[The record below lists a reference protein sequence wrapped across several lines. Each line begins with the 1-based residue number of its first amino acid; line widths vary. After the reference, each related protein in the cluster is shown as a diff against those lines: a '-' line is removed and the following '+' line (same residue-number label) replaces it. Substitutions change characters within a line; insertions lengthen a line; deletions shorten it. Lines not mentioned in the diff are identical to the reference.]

1 MRVSSHQLLDAAIR
15 SIQKHS
21 VEAMDWQQQIS
32 SGKKYS
38 KASEGTV
45 AIARGVEI
53 QFDKSKYAMLKANQ
67 DFVATRMALADSQL
81 GSMHDAL
88 SEMQQIGVQARDAA
102 IGKIGLQSLAQ
113 RARAAYELL
122 AQQAVA
128 MDTNDERYLLD
139 TTNVARLDQPKIT
152 AQGSDSVKQK
162 AEVTLTGPFADNDI
176 IELTVNG
183 VRLQYVVSAGQ
194 TPTQV
199 AQGIEAQFA
208 LGSNAAN
215 SAVKASSLGSV
226 VSLEAKNAGV
236 PFTVAVAENS
246 SAGGITQAEVRANVT
261 EISSARISAD
271 TVFYKAGE
279 YLIDNFSTRSIGSG
293 ETITEARMQIEGK
306 GPDGSSSSY
315 FVGVYRD
322 GILKFPQQPDS
333 FMNLEI
339 AITGDPDR
347 FTELRFEANPVTVRL
362 NPGAKLHADGAYA
375 VELSKGDQ
383 FINGAFEQTTVNFQG
398 TTAELPGWSAALT
411 PSAGASTTITAGSHT
426 VAFSDQ
432 TRFSEGNSVVLKSAG
447 VSATA
452 TGGATATVAGP
463 VLESNESVQLYA
475 ADPESGRVADQ
486 VSFRWAATS
495 TQLSRVTV
503 KLLNLDTSE
512 ETVLLNQTSNART
525 SDPSWAIVNHT
536 ITKNGRYQFKV
547 ESVTLDATPADADGP
562 GGIAGINSADTSV
575 YIDDVQVISGAK
587 TLTAATLT
595 FDGQPVKTATVDNG
609 GLTYDSA
616 TKTTRINF
624 TDSADDPSNFYDLSL
639 DLVGDPANLRTTNTI
654 NFRVDPKVK
663 QIEIEPGIW
672 VPEGIS
678 FREALGNTAP
688 NSRDV
693 LADARAF
700 VESLERAAVS
710 GSLESDF
717 TGKIAN
723 LDTATDQVLKYQI
736 RAGVIGAQVDA
747 AKAALEIKATELE
760 AHRSR
765 LLDTDIAEASA
776 GLVRTQT
783 LLEAA
788 RSIFARL
795 ESSNLFQ
802 RLM

>member
-1 MRVSSHQLLDAAIR
+1 MRVSSHQLLDAAIN
-15 SIQKHS
+15 SIQKQS
-21 VEAMDWQQQIS
+21 VEAMKWQQQIS
-32 SGKKYS
+32 SGKKYV
-38 KASEGTV
+38 KASEGAV

-67 DFVATRMALADSQL
+67 DFVATRMALADAQL
-81 GSMHDAL
+81 GGMHDAL
-88 SEMQQIGVQARDAA
+88 SEMQQMGVQARDAA

-113 RARAAYELL
+113 KARAAYDLL

-152 AQGSDSVKQK
+152 ATGSASVAQKDSITFSG
-162 AEVTLTGPFADNDI
+162 AYGPNEIVEF
-176 IELTVNG
+176 TVNG
-183 VRLQYVVSAGQ
+183 VRLQYITVVGDSA
-194 TPTQV
+194 TSIATNI
-199 AQGIEAQFA
+199 ASQFT
-208 LGSNAAN
+208 LAAN
-215 SAVKASSLGSV
+215 NAGNTAVTATASSGIIT
-226 VSLEAKNAGV
+226 LEAKKPGV
-236 PFTVAVAENS
+236 PFTASVVENS
-246 SAGGITQAEVRANVT
+246 STGSAVRAEVRANVT
-261 EISSARISAD
+261 EVSSATIAAD
-271 TVFYKAGE
+271 AVFQKAGT
-279 YLIDNFSTRSIGSG
+279 YLIDKFSTRSIGAG

-306 GPDGSSSSY
+306 GPDGSTSSY
-315 FVGVYRD
+315 YVGVYKN
-322 GILKFPQQPDS
+322 GILKFPQQPDA

-339 AITGDPDR
+339 AITGSPDLM
-347 FTELRFEANPVTVRL
+347 TEMRFEANPVTVRL
-362 NPGAKLHADGAYA
+362 SPTAKIHADGAYA

-383 FINGAFEQTTVNFQG
+383 FINGNFEKTGVTYQGSSALVNGWTASLTATAGTNTTV
-398 TTAELPGWSAALT
+398 TAAT
-411 PSAGASTTITAGSHT
+411 NTVDFST
-426 VAFSDQ
+426 Q
-432 TRFSEGNSVVLKSAG
+432 TRFDSGRSLLLKSTG

-452 TGGATATVAGP
+452 TAGAASVAGP
-463 VLESNESVQLYA
+463 VLLSNEPVQLFA
-475 ADPESGRVADQ
+475 SNTTTGRIADT

-495 TQLSRVTV
+495 TELAKVTV
-503 KLLNLDTSE
+503 SLVNIDTNES
-512 ETVLLNQTSNART
+512 TVLLSSTAGA
-525 SDPSWAIVNHT
+525 PSSTPTWAALTHT
-536 ITKNGRYQFKV
+536 VTKDGRYRLKV
-547 ESVTLDATPADADGP
+547 ESATVDSAVD
-562 GGIAGINSADTSV
+562 GIASATTSV
-575 YIDDVQVISGAK
+575 YVDDVQVVSAAK
-587 TLTAATLT
+587 ELTAATLT
-595 FDGQPVKTATVDNG
+595 VNGAAVKTATVANG
-609 GLTYDSA
+609 GLAYDAA

-624 TDSADDPSNFYDLSL
+624 ANAAGSPTNFYDLSL
-639 DLVGDPANLRTTNTI
+639 DLVGDPADLRTNNKI

-678 FREALGNTAP
+678 FREALGNTTAT
-688 NSRDV
+688 SRDV

-710 GSLESDF
+710 GTLESDF

-723 LDTATDQVLKYQI
+723 LNAATDQVLKYQV
-736 RAGVIGAQVDA
+736 RAGVLGAQVDA

>member
-32 SGKKYS
+32 SGKRYA
-38 KASEGTV
+38 KASDGAV

-67 DFVATRMALADSQL
+67 DFVATRMALADAQL
-81 GSMHDAL
+81 GGMHDAL

-113 RARAAYELL
+113 RARAAYDLL

-152 AQGSDSVKQK
+152 AKGSDSVAQQDSI
-162 AEVTLTGPFADNDI
+162 TLSGNYLANEI

-183 VRLQYVVSAGQ
+183 IKLQYVVAEGGEDASVIAPKIVTQFSAS
-194 TPTQV
+194 PT
-199 AQGIEAQFA
+199 
-208 LGSNAAN
+208 NAAN
-215 SAVKASSLGSV
+215 VAVTAIASGTGV
-226 VSLEAKNAGV
+226 ITLEAKKPGV
-236 PFTVAVAENS
+236 PFTAVATENS
-246 SAGGITQAEVRANVT
+246 ATGTALRAEVRANVT
-261 EISSARISAD
+261 EVSTAIIAPDA
-271 TVFYKAGE
+271 VFHKAGT
-279 YLIDNFSTRSIGSG
+279 YLIDKFATRSIGAG
-293 ETITEARMQIEGK
+293 ETITEARLQIEGK

-315 FVGVYRD
+315 FVGVYKD
-322 GILKFPQQPDS
+322 GVLKFPQQPDT

-339 AITGDPDR
+339 AIVGNPDHL
-347 FTELRFEANPVTVRL
+347 TEMRFEANPVTVRL
-362 NPGAKLHADGAYA
+362 NPAAKLHADGAYSVA
-375 VELSKGDQ
+375 LSKGDQ
-383 FINGAFEQTTVNFQG
+383 FINGNFEKAGVTYEGSSAFIDGWTATLSASAGTDTTVTSG
-398 TTAELPGWSAALT
+398 TNTIDF
-411 PSAGASTTITAGSHT
+411 ST
-426 VAFSDQ
+426 Q
-432 TRFSEGNSVVLKSAG
+432 TRFDAGRSLLLNSDS

-452 TGGATATVAGP
+452 TAGAASVAGP
-463 VLESNESVQLYA
+463 TLLSEIPIQLYA
-475 ADPESGRVADQ
+475 SDPENGRIADT

-495 TQLSRVTV
+495 TELAKVTV
-503 KLLNLDTSE
+503 SLVNIDTNES
-512 ETVLLNQTSNART
+512 TVLLASTAAAPTATPSWSELTHTVTKDGRYRLKVETATVDSATDGISNATTR
-525 SDPSWAIVNHT
+525 
-536 ITKNGRYQFKV
+536 
-547 ESVTLDATPADADGP
+547 
-562 GGIAGINSADTSV
+562 V
-575 YIDDVQVISGAK
+575 YIDDIQVVSGAK
-587 TLTAATLT
+587 ELTAATLS
-595 FDGQPVKTATVDNG
+595 FDGTAVKTATVANG
-609 GLTYDSA
+609 GLSYDA
-616 TKTTRINF
+616 VTKTTQINF
-624 TDSADDPSNFYDLSL
+624 SNSADDPSNFYDLSL

-710 GSLESDF
+710 GSLEADF
-717 TGKIAN
+717 TGKIAQ
-723 LDTATDQVLKYQI
+723 LDAATDQVLKYQI

>member
-15 SIQKHS
+15 SIQQHS
-21 VEAMDWQQQIS
+21 VEAMKWQQQIS
-32 SGKKYS
+32 SGNKYL
-38 KASEGTV
+38 KASEGAV

-67 DFVATRMALADSQL
+67 DFVATRMALADAQL
-81 GSMHDAL
+81 GGMHDAL

-113 RARAAYELL
+113 RARAAYDLL

-152 AQGSDSVKQK
+152 ARGSDSVAQQDSI
-162 AEVTLTGPFADNDI
+162 TLSGNYLANEI

-183 VRLQYVVSAGQ
+183 VKLQYVVAEGGEAASVIAPKIVTQFSA
-194 TPTQV
+194 PPDNV
-199 AQGIEAQFA
+199 ASAA
-208 LGSNAAN
+208 VTATASGSG
-215 SAVKASSLGSV
+215 VIT
-226 VSLEAKNAGV
+226 LEAKKPGV
-236 PFTVAVAENS
+236 SFTATVTENS
-246 SAGGITQAEVRANVT
+246 STGTALRAEVRANVT
-261 EISSARISAD
+261 EVSTATIAPDA
-271 TVFYKAGE
+271 VFHKAGT
-279 YLIDNFSTRSIGSG
+279 YLIDKFSTRSIGAG
-293 ETITEARMQIEGK
+293 ETITEARLQIEGK
-306 GPDGSSSSY
+306 GPDGSASSY
-315 FVGVYRD
+315 YVGVYKD
-322 GILKFPQQPDS
+322 GILKFPQQPDN

-339 AITGDPDR
+339 GIVGNPDHL
-347 FTELRFEANPVTVRL
+347 TELRFEANPVTVRL
-362 NPGAKLHADGAYA
+362 NPTAKLHADGAYS

-383 FINGAFEQTTVNFQG
+383 FVNGNFERAGVTYEGTSAFIDG
-398 TTAELPGWSAALT
+398 WTATLSA
-411 PSAGASTTITAGSHT
+411 SAGANTTVISGTNTIDFST
-426 VAFSDQ
+426 Q
-432 TRFSEGNSVVLKSAG
+432 TRFDSGRSLLLKSAG

-452 TGGATATVAGP
+452 TAGAASVAGPELLSETPIQLYASNPENGRIADTVNFRWATTSTELAKVTVSLVNIDTNESTVLLSSTAAAPTATPSWAELTHTVIKDGRYRLKVETATV
-463 VLESNESVQLYA
+463 
-475 ADPESGRVADQ
+475 D
-486 VSFRWAATS
+486 S
-495 TQLSRVTV
+495 TI
-503 KLLNLDTSE
+503 DGI
-512 ETVLLNQTSNART
+512 SNAT
-525 SDPSWAIVNHT
+525 
-536 ITKNGRYQFKV
+536 
-547 ESVTLDATPADADGP
+547 
-562 GGIAGINSADTSV
+562 TSV
-575 YIDDVQVISGAK
+575 YIDDVQVVSGAK
-587 TLTAATLT
+587 ELTAATLT
-595 FDGQPVKTATVDNG
+595 FDGAAVKTVTVANG
-609 GLTYDSA
+609 GLSYDAA
-616 TKTTRINF
+616 TKTTRISF
-624 TDSADDPSNFYDLSL
+624 IDSADDPSNFYDLSL

-688 NSRDV
+688 RSRDV

-717 TGKIAN
+717 TGKMAN
-723 LDTATDQVLKYQI
+723 LDSATDQVLKYQI

>member
-15 SIQKHS
+15 SIQQHS
-21 VEAMDWQQQIS
+21 VEAMKWQQQIS
-32 SGKKYS
+32 SGNKFQ
-38 KASEGTV
+38 KASDGAV

-67 DFVATRMALADSQL
+67 DFVATRMALADAQL

-113 RARAAYELL
+113 RARAAYDLL

-139 TTNVARLDQPKIT
+139 TTTVARLDQPRIT
-152 AQGSDSVKQK
+152 AKGSDSVAQQDSITFT
-162 AEVTLTGPFADNDI
+162 EPFEDNTV

-183 VRLQYVVSAGQ
+183 VRLQYVTSAGQ
-194 TPTQV
+194 AASSV
-199 AQGIEAQFA
+199 ATAIQAAFA
-208 LGSNAAN
+208 GAASNAAN
-215 SAVKASSLGSV
+215 SAVTATVTSPGV
-226 VSLEAKNAGV
+226 ITLEAKNSGV
-236 PFTVAVAENS
+236 PFTAQVQENS
-246 SAGGITQAEVRANVT
+246 PTASATRAEVRANVT
-261 EISSARISAD
+261 EISSATIAAD
-271 TVFYKAGE
+271 AVFHKAGT
-279 YLIDNFSTRSIGSG
+279 YLIDNFTTRSIGAD
-293 ETITEARMQIEGK
+293 ETITEARLQIEGR
-306 GPDGSSSSY
+306 GPDGSASSY
-315 FVGVYRD
+315 YVGVYKD
-322 GILKFPQQPDS
+322 GVLKFPQQPDA
-333 FMNLEI
+333 FVNLEI
-339 AITGDPDR
+339 AIIGSPDR
-347 FTELRFEANPVTVRL
+347 YTELRFEANPVTVHL
-362 NPGAKLHADGAYA
+362 NPSAKLHADGVYA

-383 FINGAFEQTTVNFQG
+383 FINGSFENAGVTYEDGSSFIDG
-398 TTAELPGWSAALT
+398 WTASLSAANANT
-411 PSAGASTTITAGSHT
+411 NTTGGLGTNT
-426 VAFSDQ
+426 VDFSSQ
-432 TRFSEGNSVVLKSAG
+432 TRFDSGYSLLLKSSG

-452 TGGATATVAGP
+452 VNPALPTAAAVRGP
-463 VLESNESVQLYA
+463 VLTSNTPVQLVAGDPDSGRA
-475 ADPESGRVADQ
+475 ADTLSL
-486 VSFRWAATS
+486 RWAATASSPEKARLTVSLVNIDTDES
-495 TQLSRVTV
+495 TEILTQDTTATSPAWSDFTYTVT
-503 KLLNLDTSE
+503 
-512 ETVLLNQTSNART
+512 ET
-525 SDPSWAIVNHT
+525 
-536 ITKNGRYQFKV
+536 GRYKLKV
-547 ESVTLDATPADADGP
+547 ESFTVDGSADG
-562 GGIAGINSADTSV
+562 IISNSTTSV
-575 YIDDVQVISGAK
+575 YLDDIQVVSGAK
-587 TLTAATLT
+587 ELTAATLT
-595 FDGQPVKTATVDNG
+595 FDGAAVKTATVANG
-609 GLTYDSA
+609 GLSYDAA
-616 TKTTRINF
+616 TKTTRISF
-624 TDSADDPSNFYDLSL
+624 ADSADDPSNFYDLSL

-710 GSLESDF
+710 GSLEPDF
-717 TGKIAN
+717 TGKIAQ
-723 LDTATDQVLKYQI
+723 LDAATDQVLKYQI